1 MLGPSTEPLEGIT
14 LFRVVEPADITPEPD
29 EEEREAILA
38 ALAADAAAAA
48 PAASGWADALLPARD
63 GEGGEPYPD

>member
-1 MLGPSTEPLEGIT
+1 MFRPSTGPLEGIT
-14 LFRVVEPADITPEPD
+14 LFRVLEPPDITPEPD

-38 ALAADAAAAA
+38 ALAADAAAPT

-63 GEGGEPYPD
+63 GEGGEPYPE